1 MKKVILP
8 DNSGVEFQFDGL
20 APVIVKLADMAAV
33 NRQRMACAGISQR
46 IGDNAAISKSAENG
60 FRVTETMR
68 REAVMELVEH
78 YRSGSEEWSPK
89 AKARGPSYNPH
100 IQAIAEKK
108 GCSYDEAAAWFQ
120 AKLMAELGDE

>member
-20 APVIVKLADMAAV
+20 APVIVKLADMAEV
-33 NRQRMACAGISQR
+33 NRQRMACAGSSQR

-60 FRVTETMR
+60 FRVTEAMR
-68 REAVMELVEH
+68 REAVMELVDH
-78 YRSGSEEWSPK
+78 YRSGSEEWSPR

-108 GCSYDEAAAWFQ
+108 GCSYDEAMVWFN
-120 AKLMAELGDE
+120 AKLEAELAAM